1 MWTKARIY
9 EKVGCLDE
17 GCDVWES
24 HQFGQRLMV
33 FDGIIVKRL
42 DVDYGYKY
50 SMSFGQ
56 RLMRFDGIIVECLD
70 VDYGYRYSFS
80 FGWILMWL
88 MVS

>member
-1 MWTKARIY
+1 
-9 EKVGCLDE
+9 
-17 GCDVWES
+17 
-24 HQFGQRLMV
+24 MV

-80 FGWILMWL
+80 FG
-88 MVS
+88 